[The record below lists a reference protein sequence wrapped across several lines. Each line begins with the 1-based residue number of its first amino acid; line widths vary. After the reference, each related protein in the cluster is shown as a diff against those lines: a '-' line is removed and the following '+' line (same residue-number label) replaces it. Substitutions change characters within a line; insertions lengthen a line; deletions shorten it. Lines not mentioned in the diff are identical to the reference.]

1 MDLFLESQLE
11 GVCVRV
17 RELRIKQPLLVD
29 ARTVAQR
36 AARVSTEKLAFGT
49 SGRHLS
55 FAPRRKLVVTDRIAH
70 QARAIHANH
79 ASHCFRMSD
88 MLFTV

>member
-17 RELRIKQPLLVD
+17 RELRIKKTLLD

-36 AARVSTEKLAFGT
+36 AARVSTEKLAFST

-88 MLFTV
+88 VLFTV